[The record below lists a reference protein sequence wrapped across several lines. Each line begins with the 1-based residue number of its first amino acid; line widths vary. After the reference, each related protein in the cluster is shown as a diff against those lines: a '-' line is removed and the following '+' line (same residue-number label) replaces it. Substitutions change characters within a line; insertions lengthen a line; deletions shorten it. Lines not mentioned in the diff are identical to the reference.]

1 MECCW
6 WAWFQEKPSA
16 SFTSGAIEYFHPDLA
31 PKHNG
36 LKCIPS
42 QEFELKVINVV
53 DVLIQAAKHTGVSFP
68 VQASFDLFNAR
79 GVAMGVNNA
88 WTMSGPR
95 TIDRDSLGL
104 ESLVVDSDT
113 HDLAT
118 ILRPWFEKIWNAC
131 GLECSL
137 NYDGAGQFRLSDR
150 LRRYGR
156 SL

>member
-1 MECCW
+1 VLLVGMVPGETVRL
-6 WAWFQEKPSA
+6 
-16 SFTSGAIEYFHPDLA
+16 FTSGAIEYFHPDLA

-95 TIDRDSLGL
+95 TIDRDSLRVGVVGRRFGYARSRNDI
-104 ESLVVDSDT
+104 ETLVRKDMELHAD
-113 HDLAT
+113 
-118 ILRPWFEKIWNAC
+118 
-131 GLECSL
+131 
-137 NYDGAGQFRLSDR
+137 
-150 LRRYGR
+150 
-156 SL
+156 